1 MGAYTIKK
9 LGQTVITLFAVVT
22 LVFFSLRLIPGDA
35 ASAIAGD
42 SLSASQMQALRA
54 KLGLDRPVWVQYTDY
69 LGKTVRL
76 ELGNTLTTDL
86 SIKGLL
92 LRALPI
98 TVVTALCTV
107 IISILIAI
115 PLGTLAA
122 FMANKGRRK
131 IDNLLT
137 GSAIVIDLMPYFWT
151 ALLFMLI
158 FSLWLR
164 WLPAVGPLHFAQPLM
179 FIKRLAL
186 SIMVLSLGQIA
197 GLTRIT
203 RTAVLEVLN
212 EDYVKTARALGTPE
226 LRVIFRHAL
235 RNAALPIITVI
246 GIGFGHLLNG
256 TVITEIIFAIPG
268 MGTLLINGI
277 NGRDYP
283 LVQNVILVYAFLFIL
298 VNVIT
303 DLIYKKLDAR
313 VQF

>member
-1 MGAYTIKK
+1 MGAYTIKR
-9 LGQTVITLFAVVT
+9 LCQTIITLFAVVT

-35 ASAIAGD
+35 ASAMAGD
-42 SLSASQMQALRA
+42 TLSAGQMQALRA
-54 KLGLDRPVWVQYTDY
+54 KLGLDRPLLVQYGSY
-69 LGKTVRL
+69 LEKTVRL
-76 ELGNTLTTDL
+76 DLGNTLTTDL

-92 LRALPI
+92 FRALPI
-98 TVVTALCTV
+98 TVITAVCTV
-107 IISILIAI
+107 LISILIAI
-115 PLGTLAA
+115 PLGTVAA
-122 FMANKGRRK
+122 FMANKGLRK
-131 IDNLLT
+131 LDNLLT

-164 WLPAVGPLHFAQPLM
+164 WLPAVGPLHFAHPLLFM
-179 FIKRLAL
+179 KRLAL

-212 EDYVKTARALGTPE
+212 EDYVKTARALGAPE
-226 LRVIFRHAL
+226 LMVIFRHAL
-235 RNAALPIITVI
+235 RNAALPIVTVV

-256 TVITEIIFAIPG
+256 TVITETIFAIPG

-298 VNVIT
+298 VNVVT
-303 DLIYKKLDAR
+303 DIVYKRLDAR